1 MSDRHLESF
10 KQEQGLVL
18 SLCDR
23 TARMVTPWASAGFEC
38 ICVDTQHDEI
48 ERAPGL
54 PITYIGSDVRGWLP
68 PKEQY
73 KIVFAFPPCTHLA
86 VSGARW
92 FRRKGLGK
100 LAEALSIV
108 EACRSICEWAKAPW
122 MLENPVS
129 SLSTYWREP
138 DVTFNP
144 CDYGGY
150 LDPPVDTYTKR
161 TCLWYG
167 GGFRMP
173 QIRPVVPVEGSRM
186 HLIPPCEDRGDL
198 RSETPAGFAQAVF
211 EANISGRYVEQ
222 PALFS
227 FGALDAL

>member
-1 MSDRHLESF
+1 MQR
-10 KQEQGLVL
+10 GVVL

-23 TARMVTPWASAGFEC
+23 TANMVKPWAEAGFEC
-38 ICVDTQHDEI
+38 ICVDLQHDEI
-48 ERAPGL
+48 AGHPDL
-54 PITYIGSDVRGWLP
+54 PITYVGGDVCDGLP
-68 PKEQY
+68 PKVEY

-100 LAEALSIV
+100 LADALSVV
-108 EACRSICEWAKAPW
+108 EACRCICEWAKAPW

-150 LDPPVDTYTKR
+150 LDVPADAYTKR

-173 QIRPVVPVEGSRM
+173 CVRPVPPVEGSRM
-186 HLIPPCEDRGDL
+186 NRIPPCDNRGDL

-211 EANISGRYVEQ
+211 EANVNGGYVEQ
-222 PALFS
+222 TALFT
-227 FGALDAL
+227 FGAVTGW

>member
-1 MSDRHLESF
+1 
-10 KQEQGLVL
+10 
-18 SLCDR
+18 
-23 TARMVTPWASAGFEC
+23 MVIPWAKAGFEC
-38 ICVDTQHDEI
+38 ICVDVQHDEI
-48 ERAPGL
+48 ARDPDL
-54 PITYIGSDVRGWLP
+54 PVTYVGGDVRDWLP
-68 PKEQY
+68 PKVEY

-100 LAEALSIV
+100 LADALSVV
-108 EACRSICEWAKAPW
+108 EACRCICEWAKAPW

-150 LDPPVDTYTKR
+150 VDPPGDPYTKR

-173 QIRPVVPVEGSRM
+173 PLRPVAPVEGSRM
-186 HLIPPCEDRGDL
+186 HLMPPSDNRGDL

-211 EANISGRYVEQ
+211 EANVDGRYEEQ
-222 PALFS
+222 AALFTY
-227 FGALDAL
+227 GELDAL

>member
-1 MSDRHLESF
+1 MQR
-10 KQEQGLVL
+10 GIVL

-23 TARMVTPWASAGFEC
+23 TARMVTPWALAGFEC
-38 ICVDTQHDEI
+38 ICVDLQHDEI
-48 ERAPGL
+48 SRHADL
-54 PITYIGSDVRGWLP
+54 PITYVGGDVRDWLP
-68 PKEQY
+68 PKADY
-73 KIVFAFPPCTHLA
+73 KIVFAFPPYTHLA

-100 LAEALSIV
+100 LADALSVV
-108 EACRSICEWAKAPW
+108 EACRCICEWSKAPW

-129 SLSTYWREP
+129 SLSTYWRDP

-150 LDPPVDTYTKR
+150 LDSPADQYTKR

-167 GGFRMP
+167 GGFRVP
-173 QIRPVVPVEGSRM
+173 APRPVAPVEGSRM
-186 HLIPPCEDRGDL
+186 YRMPPCENRGDL

-211 EANISGRYVEQ
+211 EANLDGSYVEQ
-222 PALFS
+222 ATLFS
-227 FGALDAL
+227 FGGIEAL

>member
-1 MSDRHLESF
+1 
-10 KQEQGLVL
+10 
-18 SLCDR
+18 
-23 TARMVTPWASAGFEC
+23 MVTPWAAAGFEC
-38 ICVDTQHDEI
+38 ICVDTQHVEI
-48 ERAPGL
+48 SRAPYL
-54 PITYIGSDVRGWLP
+54 PITYVGWDVRDWLP
-68 PKEQY
+68 PKEEY

-108 EACRSICEWAKAPW
+108 EACREICEWAKAPW

-150 LDPPVDTYTKR
+150 LDPPADLYTKR
-161 TCLWYG
+161 TCLWFG

-173 QIRPVVPVEGSRM
+173 RIKPVAPLEGSRM
-186 HLIPPCEDRGDL
+186 HLIPPCENRSDL

-211 EANISGRYVEQ
+211 EANMGGSYVEQ
-222 PALFS
+222 RGLFS
-227 FGALDAL
+227 SGLLDAL

>member
-1 MSDRHLESF
+1 MER
-10 KQEQGLVL
+10 GVVL

-23 TARMVTPWASAGFEC
+23 TGIMVTPWAVAGFEC
-38 ICVDTQHDEI
+38 ICVDLQHEEI
-48 ERAPGL
+48 ARHPAL
-54 PITYIGSDVRGWLP
+54 PITFIGADVREWLP
-68 PKEQY
+68 PKIEY
-73 KIVFAFPPCTHLA
+73 KIVFAFPPCTDLA

-100 LAEALSIV
+100 LANALSIV

-129 SLSTYWREP
+129 SLSTYWRDP
-138 DVTFNP
+138 DATFNP

-150 LDPPVDTYTKR
+150 LVPAVDQYAKR

-173 QIRPVVPVEGSRM
+173 TFRPVEPVEGSKM
-186 HLIPPCEDRGDL
+186 HLMPPSDHRGDL

-211 EANISGRYVEQ
+211 EANVNGGYVEQ
-222 PALFS
+222 AALFAY
-227 FGALDAL
+227 GGIEAL